1 MAVLVLDAG
10 VLIAHERGDRTPA
23 AWLERA
29 AQEGVD
35 IAVAAPTITEVWRD
49 GSRQARLA
57 RLLNVCRIIDC
68 DRRLA
73 RAAGE
78 IMARANSR
86 ESLDAIVVAAAAV
99 VGGAVLT
106 DDLAD
111 FRPLGTAAGVRVVA
125 LSARGRP

>member
-10 VLIAHERGDRTPA
+10 VLIAHERGDRSPA
-23 AWLERA
+23 AWLDRA
-29 AQEGVD
+29 AREGVD

-68 DRRLA
+68 DQSLA
-73 RAAGE
+73 RSSGE
-78 IMARANSR
+78 IMARASSR
-86 ESLDAIVVAAAAV
+86 ETLDAIVVAAAAI

-106 DDLAD
+106 DDLSD
-111 FRPLGTAAGVRVVA
+111 LRPLGTAAGVRIVPLRQA
-125 LSARGRP
+125 

>member
-10 VLIAHERGDRTPA
+10 VLIAHERGDRSPA
-23 AWLERA
+23 AWLDRA
-29 AQEGVD
+29 AREGVD
-35 IAVAAPTITEVWRD
+35 VAVASPTIAEVWRD

-57 RLLNVCRIIDC
+57 RLLNVCRVIDC

-73 RAAGE
+73 TSGGE

-86 ESLDAIVVAAAAV
+86 ETLDAIVVATAAT

-106 DDLAD
+106 DDLSD
-111 FRPLGTAAGVRVVA
+111 LLPLGAAAGVRILPLRRA
-125 LSARGRP
+125 

>member
-10 VLIAHERGDRTPA
+10 VLIAHERGERSPA
-23 AWLERA
+23 AWLDRA
-29 AQEGVD
+29 AREAVD
-35 IAVAAPTITEVWRD
+35 IAVAAPTIAEVWRD

-68 DRRLA
+68 DRELA
-73 RAAGE
+73 RSGGE

-86 ESLDAIVVAAAAV
+86 DTLDAIVVAAAAL

-106 DDLAD
+106 DDLSDLA
-111 FRPLGTAAGVRVVA
+111 PLGAAAGVRIVPLRHA
-125 LSARGRP
+125 